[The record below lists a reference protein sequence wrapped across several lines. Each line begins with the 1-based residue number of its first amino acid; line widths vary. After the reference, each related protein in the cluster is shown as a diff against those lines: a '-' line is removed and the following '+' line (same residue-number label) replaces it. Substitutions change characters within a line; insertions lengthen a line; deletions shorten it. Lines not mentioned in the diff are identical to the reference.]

1 MLRQSMFTGND
12 ADGLFAVFEVYY
24 GENGSKE
31 LAGEYLRYASDR
43 ERRGILTLPES
54 MHGIIGEEILAG
66 RITDRQTKVHFLYYF
81 APREAWREKIKEA
94 ARSIIEEFLQEEYYL
109 PVYYA
114 YRDCL
119 TLPVE
124 YLEKTFLTYQGSPG
138 SNVVLYYQL
147 EGEDTGIHKK
157 YLREILPGMYI
168 STMYFYQSDH
178 VNYRLEAD
186 GEVIND
192 EAVIHFETFESEGE
206 ESRFFALNDLSAET
220 CEPNRLEEY
229 LIKSYFTDHLMKML

>member
-1 MLRQSMFTGND
+1 GELEDLLLIWERSRKFGLETTALEERMLRQSMFTGNN

-109 PVYYA
+109 PVY
-114 YRDCL
+114 
-119 TLPVE
+119 
-124 YLEKTFLTYQGSPG
+124 
-138 SNVVLYYQL
+138 
-147 EGEDTGIHKK
+147 
-157 YLREILPGMYI
+157 
-168 STMYFYQSDH
+168 
-178 VNYRLEAD
+178 
-186 GEVIND
+186 
-192 EAVIHFETFESEGE
+192 
-206 ESRFFALNDLSAET
+206 
-220 CEPNRLEEY
+220 
-229 LIKSYFTDHLMKML
+229 